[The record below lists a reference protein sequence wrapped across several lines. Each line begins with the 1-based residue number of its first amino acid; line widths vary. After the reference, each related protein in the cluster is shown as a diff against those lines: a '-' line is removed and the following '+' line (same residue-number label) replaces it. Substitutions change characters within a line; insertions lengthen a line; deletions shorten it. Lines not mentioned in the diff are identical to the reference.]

1 MTTKDSTA
9 PANGTGGQGGYERPT
24 RFGILLV
31 PGYSM
36 MTLAAMIDPLRQ
48 ANEQT
53 GRKLYEWSLF
63 SIDGEPVTCSSDIA
77 LDVDFDLNAE
87 VYPDVVMVCAGYH
100 PQRNV
105 NKSILAW
112 LRVRAR
118 RGAVIGGTSTG
129 SLIVAAAGLLD
140 GYRATIHW
148 ENQAGFVELFPNVIW
163 TGNILEI
170 DRNRYTC
177 SGGDATLDLML
188 NIISRDHGSYLA
200 MIVSSEFQHGR
211 IRTSSDNQSVANR
224 RLLKLKSARVSAAI
238 DVMERHLEE
247 PLTLEEV
254 SEQAQVSR
262 RQLERLFRHHLGCS
276 PGKYYLDLRLDFA
289 RSLLLQTE
297 KPVTDIAFASGFVT
311 LSHFSK
317 SFRQRFGISPRQE
330 RLGAC

>member
-1 MTTKDSTA
+1 MTAENGKA
-9 PANGTGGQGGYERPT
+9 PADAVTGKNGYERPT

-36 MTLAAMIDPLRQ
+36 MTLAAIIDPLRQ

-53 GRKLYEWSLF
+53 GRNLYEWSLF
-63 SIDGEPVTCSSDIA
+63 STDGASVVCSSNIN
-77 LDVDFDLNAE
+77 LDVHYDLNAE
-87 VYPDVVMVCAGYH
+87 IYPDIVMVCAGYH
-100 PQRNV
+100 PQKNV
-105 NKSILAW
+105 SKSILAW

-118 RGAVIGGTSTG
+118 RGAIVGGTSTG

-188 NIISRDHGSYLA
+188 NIIAKDHGSYLA

-238 DVMERHLEE
+238 EVMEQYLEE

-254 SEQAQVSR
+254 SEKAQVSR

>member
-1 MTTKDSTA
+1 MTTNDSTA

-63 SIDGEPVTCSSDIA
+63 SIDGGPVTCSSDIA